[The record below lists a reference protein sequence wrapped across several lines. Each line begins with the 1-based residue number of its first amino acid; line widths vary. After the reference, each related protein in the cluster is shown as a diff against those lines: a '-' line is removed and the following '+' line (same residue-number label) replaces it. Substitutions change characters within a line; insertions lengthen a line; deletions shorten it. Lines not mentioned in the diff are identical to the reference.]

1 MDWTIAVRV
10 PGEVVAVP
18 GWLALV
24 VLVAVAFL
32 FFEVAAVVW
41 LQMSDRAE
49 RESRWRELDRRVDG
63 LQVNPWGRGG

>member
-1 MDWTIAVRV
+1 MDASVAVWMA
-10 PGEVVAVP
+10 GEVVRVP

-41 LQMSDRAE
+41 LQMSDRAALARVE
-49 RESRWRELDRRVDG
+49 RDALARFDG
-63 LQVNPWGRGG
+63 LRVNPWGR